1 MPKKGRKKLLYRRK
15 RERMNETEDAGKY
28 DINEQKIN
36 RTSPDESKQTAV
48 DVIFSPPKDFI
59 VDVASQST
67 SISTLTTSD
76 KSSNLIGEIKTVS
89 AAKNMANSLETLP
102 SSDQQPEAFEIAMR
116 NNIFCSFVNR

>member
-1 MPKKGRKKLLYRRK
+1 MPKKGRKKLLYYRK
-15 RERMNETEDAGKY
+15 RERINETEDAGKY

-76 KSSNLIGEIKTVS
+76 TSSKLIGEIKTVS
-89 AAKNMANSLETLP
+89 AAQCMVNSLEMLP
-102 SSDQQPEAFEIAMR
+102 SSDQ
-116 NNIFCSFVNR
+116 

>member
-1 MPKKGRKKLLYRRK
+1 
-15 RERMNETEDAGKY
+15 MNETEDAGKY

-48 DVIFSPPKDFI
+48 DVIFRSPKDFI

-76 KSSNLIGEIKTVS
+76 TSSKLIGEIKTVS
-89 AAKNMANSLETLP
+89 AAKTMVNSLETLP
-102 SSDQQPEAFEIAMR
+102 SSDQ
-116 NNIFCSFVNR
+116 